1 VLNKKFKFFLILF
14 TSLIF
19 VFIIIYRLT
28 FYIPPLLDLGKRNFI
43 EKSID
48 FISFGWHFTKASI
61 YRDYLKNSEKANKE
75 LGKAGWYRE
84 EYLIKY
90 FGVKEKDFT
99 SILEIY
105 KQLKINSIS
114 EKLDA
119 FLLKEQKKIKN

>member
-1 VLNKKFKFFLILF
+1 VLIKKFKFFLILSI
-14 TSLIF
+14 SLIF

-28 FYIPPLLDLGKRNFI
+28 FYTPPLLDYGKRNFA

-48 FISFGWHFTKASI
+48 FLWFGWHFTKASI
-61 YRDYLKNSEKANKE
+61 YKDYLKNSEIANKE

-84 EYLIKY
+84 KYLIKY

-105 KQLKINSIS
+105 KKLKINSIS
-114 EKLDA
+114 KKLDA
-119 FLLKEQKKIKN
+119 FLLKEKIKN

>member
-1 VLNKKFKFFLILF
+1 MLIKKFKFFLILF
-14 TSLIF
+14 ISLIF

-28 FYIPPLLDLGKRNFI
+28 FYTPPLLDFGKRNFA

-61 YRDYLKNSEKANKE
+61 YKDYLQNWEKTKKE

-84 EYLIKY
+84 KYLIKY
-90 FGVKEKDFT
+90 FGVKDKDFT

-105 KQLKINSIS
+105 KKLKINSIS

-119 FLLKEQKKIKN
+119 FLLKEEKKIKN